1 MKKILLMMTLLPAL
15 LVGCQGTVDPE
26 NEGSDN
32 GNGGNEN
39 SGNGSIELVGP
50 ITLYTDRDI
59 IKADDT
65 STAKLKVLLMDKSGV
80 EHDVTPYVAIYCNS
94 GDTPVENTDFRTSDE
109 GEYEFYAVHGFEI
122 SNTVTVRAVKG
133 VPELPADSDADAD
146 DFRHRMMLLQHTG
159 NECPNCPALM
169 ETLRILADDDDYN
182 SLYHHVASHSYNTS
196 DAAYSSSAAS
206 LSKELGVHYYPWLTF
221 NLSTENGYTLGEIK
235 DAIDRLH
242 KDAADAGICA
252 SAALAGSSVY
262 VNVGVKSAVSSK
274 YRVAVWLLED
284 NIRSVQSGA
293 NASWQHMHENCLRA
307 MAGSGKNET
316 IYGKSIGTVEAG
328 ESYDFIAAVDGV
340 EPGWNKDNLKV
351 MVIVVSGEEYDLV
364 NCAVCPLGGEVSYEY
379 N

>member
-1 MKKILLMMTLLPAL
+1 MKRILFFAVFLPFFLA
-15 LVGCQGTVDPE
+15 GCEGTAPE
-26 NEGSDN
+26 NVGETPAGPGT
-32 GNGGNEN
+32 GNI
-39 SGNGSIELVGP
+39 SELTGT
-50 ITLYTDRDI
+50 ITLYTDNDI
-59 IKADDT
+59 IKADDAY
-65 STAKLKVLLMDKSGV
+65 TAKLTVLLMDKAGV
-80 EHDVTPYVAIYCNS
+80 EHDVTSEVEIYCNN
-94 GDTPVENTDFRTSDE
+94 GDEPVADTDFRTSDE
-109 GEYEFYAVHGFEI
+109 GDYEFYAVRGFDI

-133 VPELPADSDADAD
+133 VPELPAAPDAGTDG
-146 DFRHRMMLLQHTG
+146 FRHKMMLLQHTG

-169 ETLRILADDDDYN
+169 ETLRLLADDDEYN
-182 SLYHHVASHSYNTS
+182 SLYHHVASHSYNSS
-196 DAAYSSSAAS
+196 DAAYSSAASS

-235 DAIDRLH
+235 DGIDRLH

-252 SAALAGSSVY
+252 AATLAGNSVY
-262 VNVGVKSAVSSK
+262 VNVGVKSEVTSK

-293 NASWQHMHENCLRA
+293 NASWQNMHENCLRA

-340 EPGWNKDNLKV
+340 EPGWNEDNLKV
-351 MVIVVSGEEYDLV
+351 MVIVVSGEDYDLV
-364 NCAVCPLGGEVSYEY
+364 NCAVCPLGGEVAYDY

>member
-15 LVGCQGTVDPE
+15 LLGCHGNVDPE
-26 NEGSDN
+26 STGAE
-32 GNGGNEN
+32 NGGNEN

-59 IKADDT
+59 IMADDAY
-65 STAKLKVLLMDKSGV
+65 TAKLKVLLMDKSGV
-80 EHDVTPYVAIYCNS
+80 EHDVTPYVEIYCNA
-94 GDTPVENTDFRTSDE
+94 GDAPVENTDFRTSDE
-109 GEYEFYAVHGFEI
+109 GVYEFYAVHGFEI

-133 VPELPADSDADAD
+133 VPELPADSDTGADG
-146 DFRHRMMLLQHTG
+146 FRHRMLLLQHTG

-169 ETLRILADDDDYN
+169 ETLKLLADDGEYN

-196 DAAYSSSAAS
+196 DAAYSSAAAS

-242 KDAADAGICA
+242 KEEAEAGICA
-252 SAALAGSSVY
+252 AASKVGNSIY
-262 VNVGVKSAVSSK
+262 VNVGIRSAVESK
-274 YRVAVWLLED
+274 YRVAAWLLED

-293 NASWQHMHENCLRA
+293 NASWQNMHENCLRA
-307 MAGSGKNET
+307 MAGSTKNES
-316 IYGKSIGTVEAG
+316 IYGKSIGKVDQNAAYEFITAIDDVE
-328 ESYDFIAAVDGV
+328 SD
-340 EPGWNKDNLKV
+340 WNEDNCKV
-351 MVIVVSGEEYDLV
+351 MIILVSGEDFKLV
-364 NCAVCPLGGEVSYEY
+364 NCVVCPLGGKVAYAY